1 MKATLPKG
9 KIIKM
14 TQEYGLIDDL
24 IQFIAFNLK
33 KKIAINK
40 IDWFSYKIFHER
52 GKYCKQSQEYI
63 IYTFVF
69 RDLHIFT
76 FIFILFCV
84 IAVKISNC

>member
-1 MKATLPKG
+1 MDGFCIQISSNSLH
-9 KIIKM
+9 
-14 TQEYGLIDDL
+14 LI
-24 IQFIAFNLK
+24 LK
-33 KKIAINK
+33 KNIAINK
-40 IDWFSYKIFHER
+40 IDWISYKIFHER
-52 GKYCKQSQEYI
+52 GKYCKQSQKYI